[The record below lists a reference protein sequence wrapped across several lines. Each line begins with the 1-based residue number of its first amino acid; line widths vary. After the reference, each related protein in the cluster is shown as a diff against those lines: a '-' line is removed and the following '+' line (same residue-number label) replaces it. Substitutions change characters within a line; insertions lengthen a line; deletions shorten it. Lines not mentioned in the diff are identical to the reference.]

1 MSNKTMLII
10 GARPGSGNIGD
21 GIREC
26 MNDSGWQVW
35 SHDAKLPSDGTGKPV
50 YGVPGIHSER
60 WEETDALVVSL
71 GTVTMESF
79 VDLTSLAIQEV
90 IDACLTIPLQVV
102 RKYVEQ
108 RGPSGKG
115 GKIILIGSY
124 AHRHPFTNGVPY
136 CAAKAGLDMAGK
148 VLGWEL
154 TREGFHTHVVHP
166 YHVPDSPMWEVVQQ
180 GVMENRGMDRREAD
194 DYAFKD
200 NKMRLMDPYE
210 IGCIVHMLCTL
221 PEADWLSGT
230 NLELFGGT
238 R

>member
-1 MSNKTMLII
+1 MSNKYMTII
-10 GARPGSGNIGD
+10 GGRHKSGNIGD
-21 GIREC
+21 GIATA
-26 MNDSGWQVW
+26 MLDSGWSTFQ
-35 SHDAKLPSDGTGKPV
+35 HDAKLPDGS
-50 YGVPGIHSER
+50 YGVPELTQGE
-60 WEETDALVVSL
+60 WDADALVVSL
-71 GTVTMESF
+71 GAVSMEAF
-79 VDLTSLAIQEV
+79 EDVEPQDIDKV
-90 IDACLTIPLQVV
+90 IRACLTLPLQVV
-102 RKYVEQ
+102 HEYVRQ
-108 RGPSGKG
+108 RGPYGTG

-154 TREGFHTHVVHP
+154 TSKGFHTTVVHP

-180 GVMENRGMDRREAD
+180 GVMANRDMDRQEAD

-200 NKMRLMDPYE
+200 NKMQLMDPYE

-221 PEADWLSGT
+221 PEAAWLSGT